1 MFGVAKSFVPVLI
14 YSLFPANETAGD
26 SASQNSKLSVCL
38 QLAVAFVLLEAAL
51 WTRPGVLDGIW
62 IVAAS
67 GFVVA
72 CAVVGKFTA
81 HEMGLRRPSMRE
93 TLLIVLAGGAL
104 AAAIPLLSS
113 LAGTD
118 LPPTYALPL
127 NIAWKYTLWAFFQQF
142 LLQSFFFLR
151 LESLIGSGW
160 AVIGTAVLFASTHI
174 PNPVLSLLC
183 LFGGLF
189 FCEMFRRFRSL
200 LPLGVVHAVLGLTIA
215 ASFSDV
221 LLHHMRVGIG
231 YLILHV

>member
-1 MFGVAKSFVPVLI
+1 VAKSFVPVVNSRL
-14 YSLFPANETAGD
+14 SLTTENAGD
-26 SASQNSKLSVCL
+26 AASQNSKLSVCL
-38 QLAVAFVLLEAAL
+38 QLAAAFVLLEAAL
-51 WTRPGVLDGIW
+51 WTRPGVLDAIW
-62 IVAAS
+62 IVSAS
-67 GFVVA
+67 GFVIA

-81 HEMGLRRPSMRE
+81 REMGLRRPSMRE
-93 TLLIVLAGGAL
+93 TLLIVLAGGIL

-113 LAGTD
+113 VAGTD
-118 LPPTYALPL
+118 IPPTHSLPF
-127 NIAWKYTLWAFFQQF
+127 NIAWKYAIWAFFQQF

-151 LESLIGSGW
+151 LESLIGGRW
-160 AVIGTAVLFASTHI
+160 AVIGTALLFASTHI

-200 LPLGVVHAVLGLTIA
+200 LPLGVAHAVLGLTIA

-221 LLHHMRVGIG
+221 LIRHMRVGIG

>member
-1 MFGVAKSFVPVLI
+1 MAKSFVPVVISRL
-14 YSLFPANETAGD
+14 SPTTENAGD
-26 SASQNSKLSVCL
+26 AASQNSKLSVCL

-51 WTRPGVLDGIW
+51 WTRPGVLDGVW
-62 IVAAS
+62 IMAAS
-67 GFVVA
+67 GFVIA

-81 HEMGLRRPSMRE
+81 HEMGLRQPSMRE
-93 TLLIVLAGGAL
+93 TLLIVLAGGIL

-113 LAGTD
+113 VAGTD
-118 LPPTYALPL
+118 IPPTHALPL
-127 NIAWKYTLWAFFQQF
+127 TIAWKYAIWAFFQQF

-151 LESLIGSGW
+151 LESLIGGRW
-160 AVIGTAVLFASTHI
+160 AVVGTAVLFASTHI

-189 FCEMFRRFRSL
+189 FCEMFRRYRSL
-200 LPLGVVHAVLGLTIA
+200 LPLGVAHAVLGLTIA